1 MKATMSGGAARMRT
15 PGYLTDAALRTLGTG
30 RAYADAGRDEKTR
43 ASRPA
48 DRVPRPTLAPS
59 WAAGAGGRYWGRA
72 CGRACGLTG
81 EERRCA

>member
-59 WAAGAGGRYWGRA
+59 WAADDTGAVHA
-72 CGRACGLTG
+72 A
-81 EERRCA
+81 APAA

>member
-1 MKATMSGGAARMRT
+1 MRT
-15 PGYLTDAALRTLGTG
+15 PGEAYEGAADALGWG

-43 ASRPA
+43 SSRPA

-59 WAAGAGGRYWGRA
+59 WAAGAVGRYWGRA
-72 CGRACGLTG
+72 CGRARGLTG